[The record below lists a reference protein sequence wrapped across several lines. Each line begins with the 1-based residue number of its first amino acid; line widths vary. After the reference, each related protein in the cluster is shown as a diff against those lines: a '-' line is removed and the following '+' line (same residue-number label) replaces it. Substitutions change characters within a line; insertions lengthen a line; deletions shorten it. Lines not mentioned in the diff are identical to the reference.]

1 MDFNFK
7 NSGRSVIDVFDETK
21 EKLEEK
27 KKIPYGI
34 KTPLRHG
41 VDRAGIFDI
50 NYNIGDQIADNLRNL
65 VQTNHGERL
74 GHFDFGANLRPLS
87 MELMGQEKF
96 ESEAMSRIGTSVS
109 KYLPFV
115 KLKTMTVTKVPETEE
130 NLPQAV
136 ITLEY
141 RVPVSDSRQ
150 RRLDVIVNLAG

>member
-1 MDFNFK
+1 VDFNFK
-7 NSGRSVIDVFDETK
+7 NSGRSVLDVFDETK

-41 VDRAGIFDI
+41 NERAGIFDM
-50 NYNIGDQIADNLRNL
+50 NFNIGDQIADNLRNL
-65 VQTNHGERL
+65 IQTNHGERL

-96 ESEAMSRIGTSVS
+96 ESEAMSRIGASVS

-115 KLKTMTVTKVPETEE
+115 RLSTMSVSRVPETEE
-130 NLPQAV
+130 NLPQVV

-141 RVPVSDSRQ
+141 KVPVSDSRQ

>member
-41 VDRAGIFDI
+41 SDRSGIFDM
-50 NYNIGDQIADNLRNL
+50 NFNIGDQISDNLRNL
-65 VQTNHGERL
+65 IQTNHGERL

-87 MELMGQEKF
+87 MELMGQERF
-96 ESEAMSRIGTSVS
+96 ESEAMSRIGKSVS

-115 KLKTMTVTKVPETEE
+115 RLSTMTVSRVPVTEE
-130 NLPQAV
+130 NLPQVV
-136 ITLEY
+136 IALEY
-141 RVPVSDSRQ
+141 KVPVSDSRQ